1 MDYRRDRDGR
11 DRPRSGGRS
20 FRRDDGRKWQGKS
33 RSSDDMVYGLRP
45 VMEALSSAKEIER
58 ITISDSLNREQV
70 AEVKQVAKQRGV
82 PVKTVPQAWFN
93 RLGNRNHQ
101 GIVASVSPIT
111 YQPLEQLLPL
121 LYDQGLEP
129 LIIIADGITDV
140 RNLGAIV
147 RTAECAGASGLIV
160 PKRGTAHINAAAVK
174 TSAGAL
180 MHFPVCRVDSI
191 PEACQYLKDSGL
203 RLVAASEK
211 GSTYYHRASLGGPL
225 GLILGDEYEGVSPRL
240 LDMCDETVR
249 IPIRGQVESLNVSV
263 SAGIILYEIERQRQ
277 L

>member
-1 MDYRRDRDGR
+1 
-11 DRPRSGGRS
+11 
-20 FRRDDGRKWQGKS
+20 
-33 RSSDDMVYGLRP
+33 MVYGLRP
-45 VMEALSSAKEIER
+45 VMEALSSAREIER
-58 ITISDSLNREQV
+58 ITVSESLGREQL
-70 AEVKQVAKQRGV
+70 AELRQIAHHRGV
-82 PVKTVPQAWFN
+82 PVKTVPPAWFN
-93 RLGNRNHQ
+93 RLGQRNHQ
-101 GIVASVSPIT
+101 GIVATVSPIT

-121 LYDQGLEP
+121 LYDQGLDP
-129 LIIIADGITDV
+129 LIIVADGITDV

-147 RTAECAGASGLIV
+147 RTAECAGASGLVV
-160 PKRGTAHINAAAVK
+160 PKRGTAHINADAVK

-180 MHFPVCRVDSI
+180 LHFPVCRVDSI
-191 PEACQYLKDSGL
+191 AQACQYLKDSGL

-211 GSTYYHRASLGGPL
+211 GATYYHKAELAGPL
-225 GLILGDEYEGVSPRL
+225 ALVLGDEHEGVSTQL